1 MKKRLLFAALV
12 FAFAGNAAAQIPVTV
27 TSDIPGMANHI
38 ETVAKWKAQYD
49 QMMQQYQ
56 QMQQEYAAL
65 TGSRNLGEIFNDPK
79 LRDYL
84 PQDWQQVYDQVRNG
98 GYSGLSGRGK
108 ALYDAAKIFDSCAAQ
123 TQADVRKLCEAQA
136 VKASQDKG
144 YALDAFDQAKN
155 RLTQI
160 DNLMRT
166 IKNTNDPKAIAELQ
180 ARIGVEQAAI
190 ANEQTKLQLYA
201 MVSAAEEKVQQQQRR
216 EVEARTWRSREG
228 IQAQPITFG
237 NGN

>member
-1 MKKRLLFAALV
+1 MKKRLLFVALAL
-12 FAFAGNAAAQIPVTV
+12 AFAGTASAQIPVTV
-27 TSDIPGMANHI
+27 TTDIPGTVNHI
-38 ETVAKWKAQYD
+38 ETIAKWKAQYD

-56 QMQQEYAAL
+56 QLQQQYAAV
-65 TGSRNLGEIFNDPK
+65 TGTRNLGEIFNDPK

-98 GYSGLSGRGK
+98 GYAGLTGRGK
-108 ALYDAAKIFDSCAAQ
+108 ALYDAAKIFDSCAVQ

-136 VKASQDKG
+136 VKGSQDKG
-144 YALDAFDQAKN
+144 YALEAFDQAKN

-166 IKNTNDPKAIAELQ
+166 IKNTTDPKAIAELQ

-216 EVEARTWRSREG
+216 EIEARTWRARGG
-228 IQAQPITFG
+228 IQAQPVTFG